1 MQATP
6 DRPAHETSWAR
17 FLELKNRAHRNRR
30 EETELALLRNRL
42 LRSAPPFLRA
52 APASDR
58 LT

>member
-6 DRPAHETSWAR
+6 DRPAREASWAR

-30 EETELALLRNRL
+30 EETELALLRSRL
-42 LRSAPPFLRA
+42 LRSTPPFLRNA
-52 APASDR
+52 TASDR